1 MSALS
6 EKMCALREHWVPVG
20 KRRYLLRVPTK
31 LEACL
36 AGNPVEAALRAV
48 VGWEGVRQCDLLPG
62 EPDTP
67 AAFDAEAFREFVADD
82 LGAIKALMDAV
93 TDLTAQRVA
102 RIGEAEKN

>member
-1 MSALS
+1 MSALA
-6 EKMCALREHWVPVG
+6 EKMRAQREHWVQVG
-20 KRRYLLRVPTK
+20 ARRYLVRVPTR
-31 LEACL
+31 LEAAL

-62 EPDTP
+62 EPDAP